1 MTTGGYFLRVYLH
14 LDIARRYDFCV
25 VQIPWGSALNYADLL
40 IGRFEFTQSALISVS
55 MNRLQNFST
64 ASH

>member
-1 MTTGGYFLRVYLH
+1 MTTGGYFACLSAFEF
-14 LDIARRYDFCV
+14 ARRYDFCV

-40 IGRFEFTQSALISVS
+40 IGRFEFTQPALISVS